1 MGSNIATILSFIFVA
16 LFFVLGIDML
26 AIQFAFTDLDRI
38 AVTFS
43 YVIAKNATVSD
54 ELITSYCDEY
64 NVTFTCLSNCT
75 PRIGDVV
82 EYKLSKQFNPIL
94 MSSEAIDISVIR
106 TTVIG
111 YYN

>member
-1 MGSNIATILSFIFVA
+1 MGSNIATILSFTFVA

-26 AIQFAFTDLDRI
+26 TIQFAFTDLDRI

-43 YVIAKNATVSD
+43 YVIAKNATISN
-54 ELITSYCDEY
+54 EFISNYCDQY

-75 PRIGDVV
+75 PKIGDVV
-82 EYKLSKQFNPIL
+82 EYKLTKEFDPIL
-94 MSSEAIDISVIR
+94 MSGDVINISVIR